1 MKPLADHPPPGPFRL
16 EFWRSPL
23 RGPWLAS
30 VLGLALLVAVPLI
43 FLTGVLSHAA
53 YNPDL
58 GQNRITGG
66 RGIFDIF
73 TFDWPTSPSWL
84 YALNQ
89 STHVVVGIVAIPVL
103 LAKLWSVIPKLFE
116 WPPARSPAHAL
127 ERVSLALLVGG
138 GLFEFATGV
147 LNVQVY
153 YPWKFNFLKAHY
165 YGAWVFMSA
174 FALHTVLKLVTV
186 RRSLRER
193 SLLADLRVDVAG
205 TRPETPV
212 HVSEE
217 ASAEPESLVPVN
229 PAAPTMSRR
238 GLLGIV
244 GGSSAALFLLTAG
257 QSIGGPF
264 RRLALLSPHG
274 RDFGSGPNDFQINKT
289 ASAVGVKAQQTG
301 AGYRLML
308 AGRQRVAFSR
318 ADLLAMEQHTHDLP
332 IACVEGWTTT
342 QRWTGVRLRDLAQ
355 LAGMPSAREVHVES
369 LQQGGTFR
377 QAWLSHDQIHDPRS
391 LLALKVNG
399 ADLSMDHGFPARII
413 VPALP
418 GVHNTKWVARMTF
431 SA

>member
-1 MKPLADHPPPGPFRL
+1 MKPLADHPPPGPFRS

-30 VLGLALLVAVPLI
+30 VLGVALLVAIPVI

-58 GQNRITGG
+58 GQNRLTGG

-89 STHVVVGIVAIPVL
+89 STHVVLGIVAIPVL

-165 YGAWVFMSA
+165 YGAWLFMSA
-174 FALHTVLKLVTV
+174 FAIHTVLKLATM

-193 SLLADLRVDVAG
+193 RLLDDLRVDVAG
-205 TRPETPV
+205 TRPEEPAHASGDV
-212 HVSEE
+212 
-217 ASAEPESLVPVN
+217 SAEPESLVPTN
-229 PAAPTMSRR
+229 PAPATMSRR
-238 GLLGIV
+238 GLLGLV
-244 GGSSAALFLLTAG
+244 GGSSVALFLLTAG

-274 RDFGSGPNDFQINKT
+274 RDFGNGPNDFQINKT
-289 ASAVGVKAQQTG
+289 ATAVGVKPAQTG

-308 AGRQRVAFSR
+308 AGRQRVALSR

-377 QAWLSHDQIHDPRS
+377 QAWLSHDQIHDSRS